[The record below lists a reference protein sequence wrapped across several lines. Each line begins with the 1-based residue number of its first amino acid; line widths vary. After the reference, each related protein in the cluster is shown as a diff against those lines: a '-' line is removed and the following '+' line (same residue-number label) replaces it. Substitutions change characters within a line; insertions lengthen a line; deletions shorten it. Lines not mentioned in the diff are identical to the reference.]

1 MHRSATSDH
10 SLNNDRRHCKK
21 MTSSSIRVT
30 TFNTIWRLHN
40 LLNEISHFHL
50 RPLLR
55 HVGLHLRIG
64 VVDDG
69 KEHVLYGQEVRSDG

>member
-1 MHRSATSDH
+1 MR
-10 SLNNDRRHCKK
+10 
-21 MTSSSIRVT
+21 SSSHLSQHSVKADY
-30 TFNTIWRLHN
+30 

-50 RPLLR
+50 RTLLR

-69 KEHVLYGQEVRSDG
+69 EEHVLSGKKVKRDEGHAAGEHSWWLTKILLFLP